1 MAYVMGSSGL
11 TNDQA
16 RAELCYWQQTST
28 NTTITY
34 RFQIY
39 IHGNGAY
46 TTNGALSTSLSCS
59 GQTTHTTSGG
69 SASVS
74 SGTRAMLAG
83 NYDYTF
89 SKTTSTQTKTVY
101 FSVTSTGSTIHGTSS
116 GSVSLSIPTLTKYT
130 IKYNANGYGT
140 APSSQ
145 TKYYGKTLTLRGA
158 ISATGY
164 TFKGWNTSSAGTG
177 TNYAAGASYTKNVSD
192 TLYAKWVANTYTV
205 TLNANGGTSGS
216 GGSTV
221 SRTYGENVTI
231 AANRIPSRNGYNFL
245 GWATSSTATTAT
257 YTHAGITSGTCTISA
272 WKSTTGAKTLYAVW
286 KAISYNITYN
296 LNEGSVSSAN
306 PSSYNITTS
315 TFTLNN
321 PIKEYYNF
329 LGWTGTDLTE
339 STQVVS
345 IPQGS
350 TGNRS
355 YIANW
360 ERAYIPPTIE
370 ITSSKRVNNNH
381 VDDDSGT
388 VAAITFIW
396 ANGDDADTPVIPD
409 RYNIVLTNIDDNT
422 KIITLS
428 EQTLTESPVTAYVG
442 GTGENVV
449 STEAEY
455 TVEVTIYQD
464 GTSYSASATDY
475 ISKAYFIIDINATG
489 TAIGFGGPTDN
500 DQPGFYCYMNAH
512 FADFSGIMRNIFN
525 IFYPKGSYYETHL
538 PYQIPSGNLSPTAS
552 DLETL
557 GITWFDPNYA
567 WGGTW
572 VLETAGQVHVS
583 AGTGYSVAGALTNTS
598 DGGEKTSATGS
609 HKLTTDEIPA
619 HTHGK
624 ETLTGSFRIRKWGAS
639 GGSTVSSGTGIVSI
653 TDSSGTGNTV
663 ESTSGTSTNYHLV
676 SIDASHTHNSV
687 GGSGTHSHGSV
698 STMQPYIVVNRWHR
712 TA

>member
-130 IKYNANGYGT
+130 IKYSANGYGT

-145 TKYYGKTLTLRGA
+145 TKYYGKTLTLRSA

-177 TNYAAGASYTKNVSD
+177 TNYAAGASYTKNESD

-245 GWATSSTATTAT
+245 GWATSSTATAAT

-321 PIKEYYNF
+321 PIKQYFNF

-355 YIANW
+355 YTANW
-360 ERAYIPPTIE
+360 ERAYIPPAIE
-370 ITSSKRVNNNH
+370 IISSKRVNNNH

-388 VAAITFIW
+388 VAAITFTW
-396 ANGDDADTPVIPD
+396 ANGDDAGTTVTPD
-409 RYNIVLTNIDDNT
+409 KYNVVLTNIDDNT
-422 KIITLS
+422 TITLS
-428 EQTLTESPVTAYVG
+428 GQTLTGSPVTAYVG

-455 TVEVTIYQD
+455 TVEVTIFKNN
-464 GTSYSASATDY
+464 TSYSASATDY

-500 DQPGFYCYMNAH
+500 NQPGFYCYMDAY
-512 FADFSGIMRNIFN
+512 FN
-525 IFYPKGSYYETHL
+525 KTIVPAYIPGLIQMYGGVCTQEVINNKIVSANTN
-538 PYQIPSGNLSPTAS
+538 IPSGWLLCDGSILLIDDYPELAAVLGSTYGGNGTTTFGLPDFRGRTGVGVGTGTSSTAT
-552 DLETL
+552 EHTL
-557 GITWFDPNYA
+557 GQ
-567 WGGTW
+567 
-572 VLETAGQVHVS
+572 TAGSERVTLTKTQIPEFEGSMYVRGYKTSSTSQRAALAHG
-583 AGTGYSVAGALTNTS
+583 ATGIIDIGAIGSNTANGIMATGVADLGSNPVTIS
-598 DGGEKTSATGS
+598 FGGGES
-609 HKLTTDEIPA
+609 H
-619 HTHGK
+619 
-624 ETLTGSFRIRKWGAS
+624 
-639 GGSTVSSGTGIVSI
+639 
-653 TDSSGTGNTV
+653 N
-663 ESTSGTSTNYHLV
+663 N
-676 SIDASHTHNSV
+676 
-687 GGSGTHSHGSV
+687 
-698 STMQPYIVVNRWHR
+698 MQPYIGINYIIA
-712 TA
+712 TGKTS

>member
-16 RAELCYWQQTST
+16 RAELCYWQQAST
-28 NTTITY
+28 DTTITY

-39 IHGNGAY
+39 IHGNGPY

-130 IKYNANGYGT
+130 IKYSANGHGT

-145 TKYYGKTLTLRGA
+145 TKYHGKTLTLRGA

-192 TLYAKWVANTYTV
+192 TLYAKWTTNKYT
-205 TLNANGGTSGS
+205 LIFNANGGTCATTSKS
-216 GGSTV
+216 IE
-221 SRTYGENVTI
+221 YG
-231 AANRIPSRNGYNFL
+231 ANYGTLPTPTRNGYSFVD
-245 GWATSSTATTAT
+245 WYTAKTGGTKVTANTIMGASNTTIYAHWNEIAYTIT
-257 YTHAGITSGTCTISA
+257 YTGMED
-272 WKSTTGAKTLYAVW
+272 ST
-286 KAISYNITYN
+286 
-296 LNEGSVSSAN
+296 VSSAN
-306 PSSYNITTS
+306 PSTYNITTT

-321 PIKEYYNF
+321 PERQYYNF

-355 YIANW
+355 YTANW

-370 ITSSKRVNNNH
+370 ITSSKRVNSNH
-381 VDDDSGT
+381 VDDDTGT
-388 VAAITFIW
+388 IAAITFIW
-396 ANGDDADTPVIPD
+396 SNGDDAGTTVTPD
-409 RYNIVLTNIDDNT
+409 KYNVVLTNIDDNT

-428 EQTLTESPVTAYVG
+428 EQTLTASPVTAYVG

-455 TVEVTIYQD
+455 TVEVTIFKNN
-464 GTSYSASATDY
+464 TSYSASATDY

-500 DQPGFYCYMNAH
+500 DQPGFYCYMDA
-512 FADFSGIMRNIFN
+512 FLEL
-525 IFYPKGSYYETHL
+525 PK
-538 PYQIPSGNLSPTAS
+538 YQDSTSVDYKLFMAIS
-552 DLETL
+552 DLE
-557 GITWFDPNYA
+557 W
-567 WGGTW
+567 
-572 VLETAGQVHVS
+572 
-583 AGTGYSVAGALTNTS
+583 
-598 DGGEKTSATGS
+598 
-609 HKLTTDEIPA
+609 
-619 HTHGK
+619 
-624 ETLTGSFRIRKWGAS
+624 
-639 GGSTVSSGTGIVSI
+639 
-653 TDSSGTGNTV
+653 
-663 ESTSGTSTNYHLV
+663 
-676 SIDASHTHNSV
+676 
-687 GGSGTHSHGSV
+687 
-698 STMQPYIVVNRWHR
+698 NREVIE
-712 TA
+712 